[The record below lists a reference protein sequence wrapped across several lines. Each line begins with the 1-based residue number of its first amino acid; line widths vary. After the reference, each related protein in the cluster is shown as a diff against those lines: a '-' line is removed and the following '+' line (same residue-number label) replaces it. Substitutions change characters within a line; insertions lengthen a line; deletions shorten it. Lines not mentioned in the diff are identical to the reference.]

1 MKEVNRVCSL
11 PRVKHFGNKNSC
23 FCAIILWLCRLIAR
37 VFYVSLRKNRCSGR
51 AATNFWILCRHVVG
65 RPAISG
71 RRAACATARATSKTF
86 KRLARVHA
94 QVFFFF
100 TFFFT
105 VFPLA
110 TSRVERMRIEA
121 KARKSKQKNKLNPFR
136 NTGNRPLLRSSERS
150 RSVYFFFLCFLASYF
165 TRGEN
170 ANCSEGKEMRKKV

>member
-1 MKEVNRVCSL
+1 M
-11 PRVKHFGNKNSC
+11 
-23 FCAIILWLCRLIAR
+23 
-37 VFYVSLRKNRCSGR
+37 
-51 AATNFWILCRHVVG
+51 VG

-136 NTGNRPLLRSSERS
+136 NTGNRSLRQSSERS
-150 RSVYFFFLCFLASYF
+150 RSVYFFFLCFPASYF
-165 TRGEN
+165 TRGRMRIEAKEKKREKKN
-170 ANCSEGKEMRKKV
+170 KFNPFRNTGNRPLRRTCERSRLVFFSVCFPASFFTRGEDAN